1 MLEAELAAR
10 GDDFANVRKRSP
22 EGVAHKALY
31 THPLSLFSSPV
42 LENLNGSGACLLYIR
57 ALTMHALKHITECS
71 VFHRDLEEDAKE
83 DEEIAQ
89 MLEGTNGDPEA
100 IRRKVCQHK
109 LCFLERDLQA
119 HHKRCLMTKLLL
131 HADEQQHGCKAERDC

>member
-1 MLEAELAAR
+1 MLEAEQAAR
-10 GDDFANVRKRSP
+10 GGDFANVPKRSP
-22 EGVAHKALY
+22 EGGAHKALY

-42 LENLNGSGACLLYIR
+42 LENLNGLGACLLYIR
-57 ALTMHALKHITECS
+57 AMTRHALRQITECFVS
-71 VFHRDLEEDAKE
+71 RRDLEEDAKE

-109 LCFLERDLQA
+109 LYLPG
-119 HHKRCLMTKLLL
+119 T
-131 HADEQQHGCKAERDC
+131 